1 MEYKELVKIY
11 ERISETSKRLE
22 KTKIIS
28 EFLKIASEEDLEK
41 IVYLLNG
48 RVFPSWDPRK
58 IGFSSKL
65 LIKAISASTGSSSQE
80 IETEMNKLGDLG
92 DVAAKFSK
100 KKTQKTLFSEVLTIK
115 KVVENLRKL
124 AELEGSGSV
133 DRKIGYIA
141 ELLSSASPNEAKYI
155 SRTVLEVLRIGIA
168 EGIIRDSITQAF
180 EVNGEDVDRASN
192 VLADYGE
199 VAILAKKNKLKGI
212 KLKAGRPLK
221 LMLAVLSKSIPEGF
235 SAVGSP
241 AALEFKYDG
250 FRLQIH
256 NDGKE
261 IRLFTRNME
270 EVTKQFPDVVEN
282 SKNFIKAKK
291 YIVDC
296 EVIGYDVK
304 SKKYLPFQKISQRIK
319 RKYDTEKIAKEF
331 PVEINAFDLISCDG
345 KDLTETTFEDR
356 RKQLEKIV
364 KQTKK
369 KIVLSELIITDD
381 EKKVEKFFKNSLDAG
396 HEGIMFK
403 ALDSPYRPGR
413 YVGYMAKLKEVMD
426 SLDLVIVKSEW
437 GEGKRAKWLTSFTV
451 ACKDGDDY
459 LEVGKVSTGL
469 KEKPEEGN
477 LNSFENITNELKKLI
492 ISEKGKEVKV
502 KPKIVVE
509 VSYEEIQESLTYS
522 SGYALRF
529 PRIIQIRYDKPLTE
543 ISLIDNVKTLYNS
556 QNK

>member
-1 MEYKELVKIY
+1 MFAQLLSLKHRKMMGVKKI
-11 ERISETSKRLE
+11 RINE
-22 KTKIIS
+22 KTYYKLVIPKSNRSHKFEKNNLLVNIHR
-28 EFLKIASEEDLEK
+28 FEEIL
-41 IVYLLNG
+41 
-48 RVFPSWDPRK
+48 RPDPR
-58 IGFSSKL
+58 IRL
-65 LIKAISASTGSSSQE
+65 YNLQVD
-80 IETEMNKLGDLG
+80 GDESYCTTMCSLH
-92 DVAAKFSK
+92 
-100 KKTQKTLFSEVLTIK
+100 
-115 KVVENLRKL
+115 NC
-124 AELEGSGSV
+124 
-133 DRKIGYIA
+133 
-141 ELLSSASPNEAKYI
+141 
-155 SRTVLEVLRIGIA
+155 
-168 EGIIRDSITQAF
+168 
-180 EVNGEDVDRASN
+180 
-192 VLADYGE
+192 
-199 VAILAKKNKLKGI
+199 
-212 KLKAGRPLK
+212 
-221 LMLAVLSKSIPEGF
+221 
-235 SAVGSP
+235 
-241 AALEFKYDG
+241 
-250 FRLQIH
+250 QIH

-282 SKNFIKAKK
+282 SKKFINAKK

-296 EVIGYDVK
+296 EVVGYDVK

-319 RKYDTEKIAKEF
+319 RKYDTEKTAKEF

-345 KDLTETTFEDR
+345 KDLTETNFEDR

-381 EKKVEKFFKNSLDAG
+381 EKKVEKFFKKSVDAG

-426 SLDLVIVKSEW
+426 SLDLVVVKSEW

-451 ACKDGDDY
+451 ACKQGDEY

-492 ISEKGKEVKV
+492 ISENGKEIKV

-509 VSYEEIQESLTYS
+509 VSYEEIQESPTYT

-529 PRIIQIRYDKPLTE
+529 PRIIQIRYDKPLSE
-543 ISLIDNVKTLYNS
+543 ISFIDNVKTLYNS

>member
-1 MEYKELVKIY
+1 
-11 ERISETSKRLE
+11 
-22 KTKIIS
+22 
-28 EFLKIASEEDLEK
+28 
-41 IVYLLNG
+41 
-48 RVFPSWDPRK
+48 
-58 IGFSSKL
+58 
-65 LIKAISASTGSSSQE
+65 
-80 IETEMNKLGDLG
+80 
-92 DVAAKFSK
+92 
-100 KKTQKTLFSEVLTIK
+100 
-115 KVVENLRKL
+115 
-124 AELEGSGSV
+124 
-133 DRKIGYIA
+133 
-141 ELLSSASPNEAKYI
+141 
-155 SRTVLEVLRIGIA
+155 
-168 EGIIRDSITQAF
+168 
-180 EVNGEDVDRASN
+180 
-192 VLADYGE
+192 
-199 VAILAKKNKLKGI
+199 
-212 KLKAGRPLK
+212 
-221 LMLAVLSKSIPEGF
+221 MLAVLSKSIPEGF

-270 EVTKQFPDVVEN
+270 EVTKQFPDVVEI

-492 ISEKGKEVKV
+492 ISEKGKEVKE

-509 VSYEEIQESLTYS
+509 VSYEEIQESPTYS